1 MSSSLCHAQREILY
15 PYHLHI
21 SFDCKKTHV
30 DQNDIYMEI
39 QGGIS
44 TQLQTN

>member
-1 MSSSLCHAQREILY
+1 MSSSLCHAQRKILY